1 MTAGVVAETTPIEAG
16 IASEENS
23 VVVVP
28 TIVVAVEMK
37 VIIHVVFFLSGQ
49 VQGKMIAV
57 DIAAVEAEAAA
68 VAVEAHEQRTEA
80 RDQTWHIQ

>member
-37 VIIHVVFFLSGQ
+37 VRRDDHEWIGSLHVYTF
-49 VQGKMIAV
+49 
-57 DIAAVEAEAAA
+57 
-68 VAVEAHEQRTEA
+68 
-80 RDQTWHIQ
+80 